1 MLQSRLGIGMVRR
14 TRRWL
19 DTRALPSKGRWF
31 ESFHSVERGATPKK
45 WLGAVILSLISSWL
59 SDYRSLPV
67 CGGDFVRFCS
77 SIDIYLKLNTR
88 IRASIQLR

>member
-31 ESFHSVERGATPKK
+31 NSFQSGKCGATRKK
-45 WLGAVILSLISSWL
+45 WLGAIIHSSTLFRL
-59 SDYRSLPV
+59 SDRSLPV
-67 CGGDFVRFCS
+67 CGGDFVRLYS
-77 SIDIYLKLNTR
+77 SIGVYLKLNTR
-88 IRASIQLR
+88 IRASIQLS